1 LKSWIHRRGYQSELY
16 VKGTSINPFKILNK
30 HLIDLKI
37 KNQLESKLIIEVD
50 VLFFLARYRK
60 RNLNLT
66 LIVNEICSHYEN

>member
-1 LKSWIHRRGYQSELY
+1 MWVSLKWSYLTIH
-16 VKGTSINPFKILNK
+16 LNK
-30 HLIDLKI
+30 NLIDLKI